1 MSLAI
6 LVAASLTLQVP
17 TIEDVCESGLKSVT
31 FSAVVGTSKQSEL
44 RKINSDFARS
54 YRFKR
59 TDVWLKVPFMIRL
72 ESKVDDSD
80 ILMIINGTKRKLRIP
95 RAGLSRTFD
104 LKDEPGQRQTA
115 LDFGLITPA
124 LFKSF
129 FVGTY
134 VRTDRRTGEYVFDI
148 TYNPK
153 YNYRARNRVW
163 IDPEKK
169 IVAKRQWYAHKDGHL
184 LATFEY
190 LDPIQQGGVWF
201 STKVT
206 VKNADN
212 KVAGTTT
219 YSNVKLNID
228 IDDKLFDVG

>member
-1 MSLAI
+1 MSLVL

-72 ESKVDDSD
+72 ESKVDDSK

-95 RAGLSRTFD
+95 KAGISQVSE

-115 LDFGLITPA
+115 LDFGLIHPS

-153 YNYRARNRVW
+153 YNYKARSRVW
-163 IDPEKK
+163 IHPERR
-169 IVAKRQWYAHKDGHL
+169 IIGKRQWYAHKDGHL

-206 VKNADN
+206 VRNADN

-219 YSNVKLNID
+219 YSNVKLNIE
-228 IDDKLFDVG
+228 IDNKLFKI

>member
-1 MSLAI
+1 MSFVFLAA
-6 LVAASLTLQVP
+6 VSLTLQTP
-17 TIEDVCESGLKSVT
+17 KIEDVCESGLKSVQ
-31 FSAVVGTSKQSEL
+31 FSAVVGASKQSEL

-72 ESKVDDSD
+72 ESKVDDSS
-80 ILMIINGTKRKLRIP
+80 ILMIINGTKRKLLIP
-95 RAGLSRTFD
+95 KAGLSKTFD

-115 LDFGLITPA
+115 LDFGLISPS

-134 VRTDRRTGEYVFDI
+134 VRTDRKTGEYVFDI

-163 IDPEKK
+163 IDPERK
-169 IVAKRQWYAHKDGHL
+169 IVTKRQWYAHKDGHL

-201 STKVT
+201 PTKVT
-206 VKNADN
+206 VRNADN
-212 KVAGTTT
+212 RVAGTTT
-219 YSNVKLNID
+219 YSNVKLNTD
-228 IDDKLFDVG
+228 IDDELFKF